1 MKIESIDHFVLTVK
15 DIKTTCEFYS
25 KVLGMEVVTFN
36 QGGVALKFGNQKLN
50 LHEFGKEIEPK
61 AMPTASFAI
70 APTPGSADFCLI
82 TRDSLASVIEHLHTC
97 QVEIVEELVTRTGAL
112 GKITSIYI
120 RDPDQNLVEISSYEN
135 ENSKF

>member
-25 KVLGMEVVTFN
+25 KILGMEVVTFDKRR
-36 QGGVALKFGNQKLN
+36 VALKFGNQKFN
-50 LHEFGKEIEPK
+50 LHEFGKEIKPN
-61 AMPTASFAI
+61 AI
-70 APTPGSADFCLI
+70 KPTPGSADFCLI

-97 QVEIVEELVTRTGAL
+97 QVEIVEELVSRTGAL

-120 RDPDQNLVEISSYEN
+120 RDLDQNLVEISSYEN
-135 ENSKF
+135 K